1 MSPPAL
7 AQSVVIPQRGDAR
20 GQLAIVELGQTLPF
34 PVRRVYWIH
43 DATPQ
48 SERGYHAHRQLRQLL
63 VCVAG
68 SVELELTDGKSKET
82 LRLDAFSQGVVL
94 GSGVWRVLR
103 NFSPDCILVVLT
115 DREYNEADYI
125 RDYAEFLQAFPHA

>member
-7 AQSVVIPQRGDAR
+7 AQSVAIPQRGDAR
-20 GQLAIVELGQTLPF
+20 GQLAIAELGQSLPF

-43 DATPQ
+43 DAAPQ
-48 SERGYHAHRQLRQLL
+48 SERGNHAHRELRQLV

-94 GSGVWRVLR
+94 GAGVWRVLR
-103 NFSPDCILVVLT
+103 NFSPDCILVVLA
-115 DREYNEADYI
+115 DREYDEADYI